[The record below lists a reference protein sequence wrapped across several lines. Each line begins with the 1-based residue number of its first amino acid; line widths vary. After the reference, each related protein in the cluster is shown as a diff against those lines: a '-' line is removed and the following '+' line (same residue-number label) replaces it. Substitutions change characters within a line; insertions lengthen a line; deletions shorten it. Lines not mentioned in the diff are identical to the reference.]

1 MADLGSVTSARPLR
15 DPIHCFKMFYKSTA
29 FWNIDIK
36 FNIGQ
41 ISVILSY
48 FSFYIYFICYFVQDM

>member
-1 MADLGSVTSARPLR
+1 MALICPVLNLISM
-15 DPIHCFKMFYKSTA
+15 FQMFYKSTA

-36 FNIGQ
+36 FNTGQ

-48 FSFYIYFICYFVQDM
+48 YDIYKHFIYYFVQAIQENI

>member
-1 MADLGSVTSARPLR
+1 MLGFCKT
-15 DPIHCFKMFYKSTA
+15 

-48 FSFYIYFICYFVQDM
+48 FSFYMYFIYYFVQDI

>member
-1 MADLGSVTSARPLR
+1 
-15 DPIHCFKMFYKSTA
+15 MFYKSTA

-36 FNIGQ
+36 CNTGQ

-48 FSFYIYFICYFVQDM
+48 FGFYIYFIYYFVQDF

>member
-1 MADLGSVTSARPLR
+1 
-15 DPIHCFKMFYKSTA
+15 MFYKSTT

-48 FSFYIYFICYFVQDM
+48 FGFYIHFIDCFIEDM